1 MHHDEDQRQSRL
13 SKHSNKSSNQPG
25 SQGSRKPPRSILD
38 SDLFVDKEKERE
50 AMMQM
55 FTAKEEAHDG
65 HADNSHASLP
75 QASDGDSSRNS
86 SSMFERAQESGTGRQ
101 GSSEVDFDL
110 TKTGK
115 SLNAGGKQVSFAKQ

>member
-1 MHHDEDQRQSRL
+1 
-13 SKHSNKSSNQPG
+13 
-25 SQGSRKPPRSILD
+25 
-38 SDLFVDKEKERE
+38 
-50 AMMQM
+50 MMQM

-75 QASDGDSSRNS
+75 QASDGDS